1 MVRQAHH
8 PEQGRRTDGGSPVE
22 LRSIT
27 PQGEEAAALPF
38 GRTRGFKPRVRYYL
52 ISFRNLVRDFIGLV
66 DISGVFHYLRTMAHS
81 GSAFLDGVKA
91 AIPIWITFVPV
102 SFTLGV
108 AAKTHG
114 LELEEI
120 VLMSA
125 LVYFGPAQFA
135 VLEPLGSGK
144 PALQI
149 LLTTLLINLRFL
161 VMSAALAPYFRGARR
176 AKVLFCSQFV
186 SASSFL
192 PSYVR
197 FQQQSTSSSHSEES
211 CRNAEENLRYFL
223 GVALFSFTV
232 WVIGSGL
239 GYGVALS
246 VPVGF
251 EEGLNFMLPG
261 YFACMLATVLKGRT
275 MWLIIVASF
284 FAAVPGSL
292 LSSDWGWLWTSLG
305 VVTVGWGLEQWRRCG
320 SR

>member
-1 MVRQAHH
+1 M
-8 PEQGRRTDGGSPVE
+8 T
-22 LRSIT
+22 
-27 PQGEEAAALPF
+27 F
-38 GRTRGFKPRVRYYL
+38 
-52 ISFRNLVRDFIGLV
+52 FRNLVRDCIGIV
-66 DISGVFHYLRTMAHS
+66 DISGAFHYLRTMAHS
-81 GSAFLDGVKA
+81 GSAFRDGVRA
-91 AIPIWITFVPV
+91 AIPIWIAFVPV

-125 LVYFGPAQFA
+125 LVYSGPAQFA

-149 LLTTLLINLRFL
+149 LLTTFLINLRFL

-176 AKVLFCSQFV
+176 AKVLFCSYFL

-192 PSYVR
+192 LPYVR
-197 FQQQSTSSSHSEES
+197 FQQQSISSSHSEES

-246 VPVGF
+246 VPAGF
-251 EEGLNFMLPG
+251 EEGLRFMLPG
-261 YFACMLATVLKGRT
+261 YFACMLVTEVKGRI
-275 MWLIIVASF
+275 MWLIIIASF

-292 LSSDWGWLWTSLG
+292 LSPDWGWLWTTLI
-305 VVTVGWGLEQWRRCG
+305 VVTIGWGMEQWRRCG